1 VREKIPSP
9 LSRYFD
15 YTMIQIEMKD
25 MQRNITKIIIALVTL
40 KCIDFQNMGI
50 LDYMIVILAV
60 ALLIMMIANAI
71 RRNFH
76 AKR

>member
-1 VREKIPSP
+1 MREKIPSP